1 MAQTVG
7 DLRNEIRQ
15 AVGRFER
22 PESTAF
28 TKESL
33 AAICDA
39 VDYDI
44 DANELPSKARMRAGI
59 LWRIGLLE
67 DDDPDDADRPFR
79 KSELEAIA
87 DAVRD
92 DS

>member
-28 TKESL
+28 TKETL

-44 DANELPSKARMRAGI
+44 ETADLPPKSRMRAGI
-59 LWRIGLLE
+59 LWKMDLLE

-79 KSELEAIA
+79 KAELEAIA
-87 DAVRD
+87 DALRD
-92 DS
+92 ES